1 MTLYRSQ
8 GNSLIKRKTSTK
20 VSHALVK
27 IPPTEN
33 KKRPQ
38 KRCFICWTRY
48 HKRKDVRTHCAGCEK
63 KAWSLWRRTL
73 EKIPFKKALDAY
85 IKFMSFSKTII
96 FYSYIEKDTW
106 KNMIVF
112 SFIIEKSL

>member
-1 MTLYRSQ
+1 MKCISLFEYSPSYVKLYKSQ
-8 GNSLIKRKTSTK
+8 GNSIIKRETSTK

-63 KAWSLWRRTL
+63 KPGLCGEEHWR
-73 EKIPFKKALDAY
+73 KFHSKKH
-85 IKFMSFSKTII
+85 
-96 FYSYIEKDTW
+96 
-106 KNMIVF
+106 
-112 SFIIEKSL
+112 